1 MVNDRTPDDD
11 VQELLAEVAYL
22 RRIARLNVI
31 RAAIISESDQ
41 EVGDLLAREA
51 GVMMSVCSRVEG
63 LFTE

>member
-1 MVNDRTPDDD
+1 MVIDETPDDD

-31 RAAIISESDQ
+31 RAAIISESDE

-51 GVMMSVCSRVEG
+51 GVMMSVCSRVESM
-63 LFTE
+63 FTE

>member
-1 MVNDRTPDDD
+1 MVIDRTPDDD

-51 GVMMSVCSRVEG
+51 GVMMSVCSRVESM
-63 LFTE
+63 FTE

>member
-31 RAAIISESDQ
+31 RAAIISESDE

-51 GVMMSVCSRVEG
+51 GVMMSVCSRVEC

>member
-1 MVNDRTPDDD
+1 MVIDKTPDDD

-51 GVMMSVCSRVEG
+51 GVMMSVCSRVESM
-63 LFTE
+63 FTE

>member
-1 MVNDRTPDDD
+1 MVIDRTPDDD

-31 RAAIISESDQ
+31 RAAIISESDE

-51 GVMMSVCSRVEG
+51 GVMMSVCSRVES